1 MSRFLWVVGIAAI
14 SAALA
19 GTSQAQVELSVGA
32 TVRTSDPPAPWA
44 QKDPAD
50 SLYRAAREALNKNS
64 YRRSADLFGQIV
76 KRYPKSVYAGDALY
90 WEAFALYRVG
100 GTDELKTAQKLL
112 DTQQRSYPKAGSR
125 GDAAALNV
133 RIRGELARRGD
144 LNAAEDITR
153 SAGEAA
159 VPPAP
164 PAPPALP
171 APAAPPA
178 PPAPPGPGHHVSH
191 DDCDEEDDTRIAALN
206 ALLQMDS
213 ERAMPILKKV
223 LARRDAAAVCLRRK
237 AVFLVSQKKTEET
250 ESILLDAVRSDPD
263 AEVREQ
269 AVFWLSQVGTERAV
283 SALDSILRASKDE
296 EIQKKALFA
305 LSQTESPKAAQALRS
320 YAQRTDV
327 SEDVQEEAVFWLG
340 QQGGKDN
347 VEFLRGLFK
356 RSKSDG
362 VREKI
367 LFSLSQPPEPDS
379 GHWLL
384 DVAQDPTEDIEMR
397 KKALFWAGQSG
408 VSIEELT
415 GLYSRLKD
423 AEMKE
428 QLIFA
433 LSQRN
438 EKAAVDKLID
448 IAKTDSDKEMRKKAL
463 FWVSQSHD
471 PRVAQLLQD
480 ILEQ

>member
-1 MSRFLWVVGIAAI
+1 MGIAAMT
-14 SAALA
+14 AALA
-19 GTSQAQVELSVGA
+19 VGAGQAQVQVSIGDRD
-32 TVRTSDPPAPWA
+32 TDPPAPWA

-50 SLYRAAREALNKNS
+50 SLYKAARETLNKNN

-90 WEAFALYRVG
+90 WQAFALYRLG
-100 GTDELKTAQKLL
+100 GTEDLKTAQKAL
-112 DTQQRSYPKAGSR
+112 DTQQKSYPKAGTR
-125 GDAAALNV
+125 GDAAALAT

-144 LNAAEDITR
+144 AGAAEDITR
-153 SAGEAA
+153 RAGEAA
-159 VPPAP
+159 TPPVPPTPPTAPTPPVPPVPPTLPVPPAP
-164 PAPPALP
+164 P
-171 APAAPPA
+171 
-178 PPAPPGPGHHVSH
+178 GSRVSSE
-191 DDCDEEDDTRIAALN
+191 DCDEEDDTRIAALN
-206 ALLQMDS
+206 ALLQMDAD
-213 ERAMPILKKV
+213 RAMPILKKV
-223 LARRDAAAVCLRRK
+223 LARRDPPSVCLRRK
-237 AVFLVSQKKTEET
+237 AVFLVSQKKTDET
-250 ESILLDAVRSDPD
+250 ENILLAAARSDPD

-269 AVFWLSQVGTERAV
+269 SVFWLSQVGTERAV
-283 SALDSILRASKDE
+283 SALDSILQASKDE

-305 LSQTESPKAAQALRS
+305 LSQTGSPKAGQALRS

-356 RSKSDG
+356 RAKSDQ

-367 LFSLSQPPEPDS
+367 LFSLSQTRDPDS
-379 GHWLL
+379 GRWLL
-384 DVAQDPTEDIEMR
+384 DVAQDGTEDIEMR

-415 GLYSRLKD
+415 GLYGRLKD

-448 IAKTDSDKEMRKKAL
+448 IAKTDPDREMRKKAL

-471 PRVAQLLQD
+471 PRVSQLLQD